1 MSNDQLTMSNQRS
14 LARLAD
20 LFAGSHAALMPYFP
34 LGFPDAATSLDVIT
48 AMSEAGADAF
58 EIGLSFSDPLADGPV
73 IQHATQVALE
83 RGITVK
89 RSLEM
94 IAELRARGV
103 TQPFL
108 VMGYFNPLLAY
119 GLERFVEDAAT
130 AGADGF
136 IVPDLPPEEADDL
149 DRLCRV
155 RGLGLIY
162 FLAPTSTDD
171 RVQLIAEK
179 AQGFIYLVSIA
190 GVTGART
197 QVASGLKDFVGRI
210 RQATS
215 TPIAIGFGVS
225 TPEQAGEVSQIAD
238 GVIVGSAL
246 VQIVDRAED
255 KPQAAAQFIRELKA
269 HMR

>member
-1 MSNDQLTMSNQRS
+1 MTNDNEQMTKTPLERIGEFFTN
-14 LARLAD
+14 
-20 LFAGSHAALMPYFP
+20 GHAALMPYFP
-34 LGFPDAATSLDVIT
+34 LGFPDAETSLDVIM

-83 RGITVK
+83 KGITVK
-89 RSLEM
+89 RSLAM

-108 VMGYFNPLLAY
+108 VMGYFNPMLAY
-119 GLERFVEDAAT
+119 GLERFVNDAAA

-136 IVPDLPPEEADDL
+136 IVPDLPPEEADEL
-149 DRLCRV
+149 DRLCRE

-162 FLAPTSTDD
+162 FLAPTSTAE
-171 RVQLIAEK
+171 RLKLVAEK

-190 GVTGART
+190 GVTGARS
-197 QVASGLKDFVGRI
+197 QLAGGLSDFVGRI

-269 HMR
+269 GMR

>member
-1 MSNDQLTMSNQRS
+1 MSNQQSALNTQQS
-14 LARLAD
+14 LTRIAE
-20 LFAGSHAALMPYFP
+20 LFARNHAALMPYFP
-34 LGFPDAATSLDVIT
+34 LGFPDAQTSLDVIE
-48 AMSEAGADAF
+48 ALSKAGADAF

-83 RGITVK
+83 QGITVQ

-94 IAELRARGV
+94 IAELRSRGV

-108 VMGYFNPLLAY
+108 LMGYINPIMAY
-119 GLERFVEDAAT
+119 GLERFVNDAAS

-136 IVPDLPPEEADDL
+136 IVPDLPPEEADEL
-149 DRLCRV
+149 DRLCRE

-162 FLAPTSTDD
+162 FLAPTSTTE
-171 RVQLIAEK
+171 RVKLVAEK

-190 GVTGART
+190 GVTGARS
-197 QVASGLKDFVGRI
+197 QVASGLGDFVGRI
-210 RQATS
+210 RQTIS

-225 TPEQAGEVSQIAD
+225 TPEQAGEVSRIAD

-246 VQIVDRAED
+246 VQVADRAED
-255 KPQAAAQFIRELKA
+255 KPQAAAQFIGELKA
-269 HMR
+269 QMR

>member
-1 MSNDQLTMSNQRS
+1 MNNEQLTMSKTRS
-14 LARLAD
+14 LARIAG
-20 LFAGSHAALMPYFP
+20 LFANGHSALMPYFP
-34 LGFPDAATSLDVIT
+34 LGFPNGQTSLDVIE
-48 AMSEAGADAF
+48 AMSQAGADAF

-83 RGITVK
+83 QGITVK
-89 RSLEM
+89 RSLAL
-94 IAELRARGV
+94 IAELRSRGV

-108 VMGYFNPLLAY
+108 VMGYINPLLAY
-119 GLERFVEDAAT
+119 GLDRFVDEAAA

-149 DRLCRV
+149 DRLCRE

-162 FLAPTSTDD
+162 FLAPTSTEE
-171 RVQLIAEK
+171 RIQLVAAK
-179 AQGFIYLVSIA
+179 AQGFIYLVSLA
-190 GVTGART
+190 GVTGARS
-197 QVASGLKDFVGRI
+197 QLAGGLRDFVGRI
-210 RQATS
+210 RKATS

-225 TPEQAGEVSQIAD
+225 TPEQAGEVSGFAD

-255 KPQAAAQFIRELKA
+255 KPQAAAQFIRALKA
-269 HMR
+269 GMR

>member
-1 MSNDQLTMSNQRS
+1 MTNEQMTKAPLDRI
-14 LARLAD
+14 ARLFGND
-20 LFAGSHAALMPYFP
+20 HAALMPYFP
-34 LGFPDAATSLDVIT
+34 LGFPDVETSLEVIA
-48 AMSEAGADAF
+48 AMSNAGADAF

-73 IQHATQVALE
+73 IQHATQIALE
-83 RGITVK
+83 KGITVK
-89 RSLEM
+89 QSLAM
-94 IAELRARGV
+94 IADLRARDV
-103 TQPFL
+103 AQPFL

-119 GLERFVEDAAT
+119 GLEHFVNEAAA

-136 IVPDLPPEEADDL
+136 IVPDLPPEEADEL
-149 DRLCRV
+149 DRLCRA

-171 RVQLIAEK
+171 RIKLVAEK
-179 AQGFIYLVSIA
+179 ARGFIYLVSLT

-197 QVASGLKDFVGRI
+197 QLSDRLGEFVKRV
-210 RQATS
+210 RHATS

-225 TPEQAGEVSQIAD
+225 TPEQAGEVSRIAD

-255 KPQAAAQFIRELKA
+255 MPQAAAQFIRELKA
-269 HMR
+269 RMR

>member
-1 MSNDQLTMSNQRS
+1 MRRQ
-14 LARLAD
+14 
-20 LFAGSHAALMPYFP
+20 
-34 LGFPDAATSLDVIT
+34 
-48 AMSEAGADAF
+48 
-58 EIGLSFSDPLADGPV
+58 
-73 IQHATQVALE
+73 
-83 RGITVK
+83 
-89 RSLEM
+89 
-94 IAELRARGV
+94 
-103 TQPFL
+103 
-108 VMGYFNPLLAY
+108 
-119 GLERFVEDAAT
+119 
-130 AGADGF
+130 
-136 IVPDLPPEEADDL
+136 PPEPMVSSCPI
-149 DRLCRV
+149 CRPKK
-155 RGLGLIY
+155 RTISIGCAGRAGWGLIY

-171 RVQLIAEK
+171 RVKLVAEK

-197 QVASGLKDFVGRI
+197 QVASGLSDFVKRI

-269 HMR
+269 RMR

>member
-1 MSNDQLTMSNQRS
+1 MSNQHSALNNQQS
-14 LARLAD
+14 LTRIAE
-20 LFAGSHAALMPYFP
+20 LFATSHAALMPYFP
-34 LGFPDAATSLDVIT
+34 LGFPDADTSLDVIT

-83 RGITVK
+83 QGITVK
-89 RSLEM
+89 RALEM

-108 VMGYFNPLLAY
+108 VMGYYNPLLAY
-119 GLERFVEDAAT
+119 GLERFVDEAAA

-149 DRLCRV
+149 DRLCREH
-155 RGLGLIY
+155 GLGLIY
-162 FLAPTSTDD
+162 FLAPTSTDE
-171 RVQLIAEK
+171 RVKLVAEK

-190 GVTGART
+190 GITGARL
-197 QVASGLKDFVGRI
+197 QVASGLRDFVGRI
-210 RQATS
+210 RKATS

-225 TPEQAGEVSQIAD
+225 APEQAGEVSRLAD
-238 GVIVGSAL
+238 GVIVGSKL
-246 VQIVDRAED
+246 VDVVDRAED
-255 KPQAAAQFIRELKA
+255 KPQAAAEFIRELKA

>member
-1 MSNDQLTMSNQRS
+1 MSNQQS
-14 LARLAD
+14 LARIAK
-20 LFAGSHAALMPYFP
+20 LFASGRAALMPYFP
-34 LGFPDAATSLDVIT
+34 LGFPDAPTSLDVIE
-48 AMSEAGADAF
+48 AMSKAGADAF

-83 RGITVK
+83 QGITVQ

-94 IAELRARGV
+94 IAELRSRGV

-108 VMGYFNPLLAY
+108 LMGYINPIMAY
-119 GLERFVEDAAT
+119 GLERFVGDAAS

-136 IVPDLPPEEADDL
+136 IVPDLPPEEADEL
-149 DRLCRV
+149 DRLCRE

-162 FLAPTSTDD
+162 FLAPTSTTE
-171 RVQLIAEK
+171 RVKSVAEK

-190 GVTGART
+190 GVTGARS
-197 QVASGLKDFVGRI
+197 QVASGLSNFVARI
-210 RQATS
+210 RQAIS

-225 TPEQAGEVSQIAD
+225 TPEQAGEVSSIAD

-269 HMR
+269 RMR

>member
-1 MSNDQLTMSNQRS
+1 MNNDQLTMSKQGS
-14 LARLAD
+14 LARIAE
-20 LFAGSHAALMPYFP
+20 LFDQGHAALMPYFP
-34 LGFPDAATSLDVIT
+34 LGFPDAETSLDVI
-48 AMSEAGADAF
+48 AALSHAGADAF

-73 IQHATQVALE
+73 IQHATQIALE
-83 RGITVK
+83 KGITV
-89 RSLEM
+89 RQSLEM
-94 IAELRARGV
+94 IATLRARGV

-119 GLERFVEDAAT
+119 GLERFVDEAAT

-149 DRLCRV
+149 DRFCRE

-162 FLAPTSTDD
+162 FLAPTSTDE
-171 RVQLIAEK
+171 RVELVATK

-190 GVTGART
+190 GVTGARS
-197 QVASGLKDFVGRI
+197 QVASGLSDFVQRV
-210 RQATS
+210 RQVTS

-225 TPEQAGEVSQIAD
+225 TAEQAGEVSQIAD

-255 KPQAAAQFIRELKA
+255 KPQAAAQFIGELKA
-269 HMR
+269 QMR

>member
-1 MSNDQLTMSNQRS
+1 MINEQMTKTS
-14 LARLAD
+14 LDRIGD
-20 LFAGSHAALMPYFP
+20 LFHNGHAALMPYFP
-34 LGFPDAATSLDVIT
+34 LGFPDAQTSLDVIV

-83 RGITVK
+83 KGITVK

-94 IAELRARGV
+94 IGELRSRGV
-103 TQPFL
+103 IQPFL
-108 VMGYFNPLLAY
+108 VMGYTNPILAY
-119 GLERFVEDAAT
+119 GLERFVDEAAA

-149 DRLCRV
+149 DRLCRE

-162 FLAPTSTDD
+162 FLAPTSTEE
-171 RVQLIAEK
+171 RIQLVAAK
-179 AQGFIYLVSIA
+179 AQGFIYLVSLA
-190 GVTGART
+190 GVTGARA
-197 QVASGLKDFVGRI
+197 QLAGGLHDFVGRI
-210 RQATS
+210 RNTTS

-225 TPEQAGEVSQIAD
+225 TPEQASEVSGFAD

-255 KPQAAAQFIRELKA
+255 RPPAAAQFIRALKA
-269 HMR
+269 GMR

>member
-1 MSNDQLTMSNQRS
+1 MKNEQITKTS
-14 LARLAD
+14 LERIGN
-20 LFAGSHAALMPYFP
+20 LFNTGHAALMPYFP
-34 LGFPDAATSLDVIT
+34 LGFPNAETSLDVIT

-58 EIGLSFSDPLADGPV
+58 EVGLSFSDPLADGPV
-73 IQHATQVALE
+73 IQHATQIALE
-83 RGITVK
+83 KGITVK
-89 RSLEM
+89 QSLSM
-94 IAELRARGV
+94 IAELRTRGV

-108 VMGYFNPLLAY
+108 VMGYYNPMLAY
-119 GLERFVEDAAT
+119 GLERFVDEAAA

-136 IVPDLPPEEADDL
+136 IVPDLPPEEADEL
-149 DRLCRV
+149 DRSCRA

-162 FLAPTSTDD
+162 FLAPTSTDE
-171 RVQLIAEK
+171 RVQLVAQK

-197 QVASGLKDFVGRI
+197 QVASGLGDFVGRI
-210 RQATS
+210 RRATS

-225 TPEQAGEVSQIAD
+225 TPEQAGEVSRIAD

-246 VQIVDRAED
+246 VQIVDRAVD

-269 HMR
+269 GMR

>member
-1 MSNDQLTMSNQRS
+1 MFNDQLTMRKQQS
-14 LARLAD
+14 LTRLAS
-20 LFAGSHAALMPYFP
+20 LFASGHAALMPYFP
-34 LGFPDAATSLDVIT
+34 LGFPDAQTSLDVII
-48 AMSEAGADAF
+48 AMSKAGADAF

-73 IQHATQVALE
+73 IQHATQMALE

-89 RSLEM
+89 QSLALM
-94 IAELRARGV
+94 AELRARGV

-108 VMGYFNPLLAY
+108 VMGYYNPILAY
-119 GLERFVEDAAT
+119 GLERFVGEAAS

-149 DRLCRV
+149 DRLCRE

-162 FLAPTSTDD
+162 FLAPTSTDE
-171 RVQLIAEK
+171 RVKLVAAK

-190 GVTGART
+190 GVTGARS
-197 QVASGLKDFVGRI
+197 QVAGGLNDFVVRI
-210 RQATS
+210 RKTTS

-225 TPEQAGEVSQIAD
+225 TPEQAGEVSRIAD

-246 VQIVDRAED
+246 VQIIDRAED
-255 KPQAAAQFIRELKA
+255 KPQAAAQFIRELKSCL
-269 HMR
+269 R